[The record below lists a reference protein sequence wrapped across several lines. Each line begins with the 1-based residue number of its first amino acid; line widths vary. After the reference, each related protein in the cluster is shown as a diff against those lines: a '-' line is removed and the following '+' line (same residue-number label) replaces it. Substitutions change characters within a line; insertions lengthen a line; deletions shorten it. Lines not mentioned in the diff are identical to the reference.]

1 MIMEIFKTIV
11 GIINKIS
18 GISKETKNEVE
29 VAADEENIEKRDS
42 EDELKKKSNNE
53 YKNILIGKNQAHL
66 QQNHSLTR

>member
-1 MIMEIFKTIV
+1 MIMEILKTIV

-18 GISKETKNEVE
+18 GIGKETTNHE
-29 VAADEENIEKRDS
+29 VAVDEENIEKRDS
-42 EDELKKKSNNE
+42 EDELEKKSNNE

>member
-1 MIMEIFKTIV
+1 MIMEILKTIV

-18 GISKETKNEVE
+18 SIGKETNHE
-29 VAADEENIEKRDS
+29 VAEDEENAEKRDC
-42 EDELKKKSNNE
+42 EEELEKKSDNE